1 MELDLHQ
8 LRTLASVSDLGSF
21 EAAARALSITPSAVS
36 QRIKALE
43 TQVGRVLVLRSKP
56 TTLTESGRVVMRVAR
71 QLTVLEGDMIAALDL
86 EPGALTTIPLVVNAD
101 SLATWFLPSLV
112 GVAGVSFDI
121 VREDQAHSAALLR
134 DGAVMAAVTSVAEP
148 VQGCHAAFL
157 GTMTYRPMASP
168 GWLAQWMPHGFDR
181 EALAVAPVVVF
192 DRKDT
197 LQDDYLSGSDID
209 PLAPPRHHVPGS
221 ADFRDAVSLGLGW
234 GMLPDLQADALAAD
248 GRLIELEHGRA
259 VAVPLYW
266 QQWSLE
272 SRALVAV
279 ADAVATTAAVALR

>member
-56 TTLTESGRVVMRVAR
+56 ATLTESGRVVMRVAR
-71 QLTVLEGDMIAALDL
+71 QLMVLEGDMIAALDL

-134 DGAVMAAVTSVAEP
+134 E
-148 VQGCHAAFL
+148 
-157 GTMTYRPMASP
+157 
-168 GWLAQWMPHGFDR
+168 
-181 EALAVAPVVVF
+181 
-192 DRKDT
+192 
-197 LQDDYLSGSDID
+197 
-209 PLAPPRHHVPGS
+209 
-221 ADFRDAVSLGLGW
+221 
-234 GMLPDLQADALAAD
+234 
-248 GRLIELEHGRA
+248 
-259 VAVPLYW
+259 
-266 QQWSLE
+266 
-272 SRALVAV
+272 
-279 ADAVATTAAVALR
+279 